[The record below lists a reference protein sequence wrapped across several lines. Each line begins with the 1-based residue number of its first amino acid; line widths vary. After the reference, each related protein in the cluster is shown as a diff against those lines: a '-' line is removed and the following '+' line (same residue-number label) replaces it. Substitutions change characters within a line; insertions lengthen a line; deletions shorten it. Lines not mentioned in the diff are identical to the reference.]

1 MTMADVI
8 RRIEAISVTET
19 YTDKDGNCI
28 GKSLARWVDVKTKVI
43 KILQE
48 YEKIPESEGKADEE
62 VEETGLNTKALEE

>member
-8 RRIEAISVTET
+8 RRIESISVTET

-48 YEKIPESEGKADEE
+48 YQRTHEIEGNADA
-62 VEETGLNTKALEE
+62 GTKL